1 MRRRAVPFDSTYGS
15 MGAPARKLPRNVRVA
30 ELVIPDPTPTPRPVV
45 ADVASARGP
54 ASGRR
59 RIPAMRRR
67 RVRVSLALVALAA
80 LVFVAASVRDV
91 KGLKSLPAR
100 AVGALGDFIRDA
112 KGQIEDAVS
121 DEKKPAKDEPAPAP
135 APPVAAPIKI
145 NRFGFHPVPGPG
157 MEWFP
162 STFQTTDGAYDLII
176 HFHGNPDVVKESV
189 EVANINAVL
198 VTLNIGLGSGTYE
211 SFFKK
216 PQQYEKL
223 LAEIDR
229 GLRLRGVETPHLR
242 RVALAG
248 WSAGYG
254 SISSILATREK
265 TDPLDAILI
274 FDGVHCSW
282 EGGSSAQLGGI
293 ISSSSQLTPELLA
306 AHASGAIQT
315 SQLGPFLR
323 AAEDAVE
330 GKIYFG
336 FTHSEIDPMSYAST
350 TRTSNYLLE
359 QVGATRV
366 PLDPVADA
374 PPYIEL
380 QSMESIVDKKK
391 AQRMV
396 PLTEARKGSFHVIGY
411 QGTTPEHHNAHL
423 FEMSQLLY
431 VELRERWSHLP

>member
-1 MRRRAVPFDSTYGS
+1 MESRGV
-15 MGAPARKLPRNVRVA
+15 
-30 ELVIPDPTPTPRPVV
+30 VIPDPTPTPRPVV
-45 ADVASARGP
+45 RDLDGVEAISTRTP
-54 ASGRR
+54 TSRR
-59 RIPAMRRR
+59 RVPALKRR
-67 RVRVSLALVALAA
+67 RVRLSVAILGVALA
-80 LVFVAASVRDV
+80 VFVAASVGDV

-100 AVGALGDFIRDA
+100 AVGAIGDFIKNA
-112 KGQIEDAVS
+112 KTQIQEVVA
-121 DEKKPAKDEPAPAP
+121 DEKKPAAAPPRPAPE
-135 APPVAAPIKI
+135 PPPPPKPIEI

-162 STFQTTDGAYDLII
+162 KTFQTTDGAYDLII

-189 EVANINAVL
+189 EVANLNAVL

-216 PQQYEKL
+216 PRQYEKL

-229 GLRLRGVETPHLR
+229 GLRLRGVETPRLR

-306 AHASGAIQT
+306 AHASGNIQT
-315 SQLGPFLR
+315 SQLGPFVR
-323 AAEDAVE
+323 AAQDAVD

-359 QVGATRV
+359 QCGMTRTA
-366 PLDPVADA
+366 LDPVVDA

-380 QSMESIVDKKK
+380 TSMESIVDKKK
-391 AQRMV
+391 AQKMV

-431 VELRERWSHLP
+431 VELFKRWSTIP